1 MFIYIPKLGKR
12 DYHNHIQQPSNH
24 LGEWIVQK
32 LSVKTNI
39 ALSSSLI
46 VPNGFFSKFFPFKT
60 GRTNFRSCST
70 TCYQFNSCTGKSWWK
85 NGKTWSRKSCSKI
98 DLIKKRRGGGRVRQV
113 ASKDQEADNSEDR
126 ESDSDSEG
134 SERDPEYQ
142 SWLDAQLEG
151 RKSERESLY
160 RRK

>member
-1 MFIYIPKLGKR
+1 MDSPSSFPSKQEGPISEVVPPPANQDVGV
-12 DYHNHIQQPSNH
+12 NHVRVNLDERMARH
-24 LGEWIVQK
+24 EADRGAAARL
-32 LSVKTNI
+32 
-39 ALSSSLI
+39 ALSRLE
-46 VPNGFFSKFFPFKT
+46 G
-60 GRTNFRSCST
+60 
-70 TCYQFNSCTGKSWWK
+70 
-85 NGKTWSRKSCSKI
+85 
-98 DLIKKRRGGGRVRQV
+98 GGGRVRQV

-151 RKSERESLY
+151 RKSERESRY

>member
-1 MFIYIPKLGKR
+1 MDSPSSFPSKQEGPISEVVPPPAINSILVPEGHR
-12 DYHNHIQQPSNH
+12 QFPVQNQDVGVNH
-24 LGEWIVQK
+24 V
-32 LSVKTNI
+32 
-39 ALSSSLI
+39 
-46 VPNGFFSKFFPFKT
+46 
-60 GRTNFRSCST
+60 
-70 TCYQFNSCTGKSWWK
+70 
-85 NGKTWSRKSCSKI
+85 
-98 DLIKKRRGGGRVRQV
+98 RVNLDERMARHEAEQV

-126 ESDSDSEG
+126 ESDSDSED